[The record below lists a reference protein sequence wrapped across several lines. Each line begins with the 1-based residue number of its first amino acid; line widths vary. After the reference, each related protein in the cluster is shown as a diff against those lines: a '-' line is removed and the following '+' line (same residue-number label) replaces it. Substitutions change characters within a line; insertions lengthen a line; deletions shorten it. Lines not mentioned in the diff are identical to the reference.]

1 MAKALSYKNPTSLTN
16 EKSYQQWKNEVK
28 MWQLVTELDKKKRG
42 LALALSLQG
51 KPREVELEITPEDLN
66 VDEGSDNDIVT
77 VKEESA
83 FVGEH
88 RFDRGRSSRRSGARS
103 HMNRSFDQRNTQS
116 RLNPTINGRISR
128 CRCCDSK
135 YHWFRDCPHKTY
147 DVKLTEEQ
155 TDTSE
160 TVNITLIT
168 TSQQNITPQ
177 EIFVAEAF
185 NAAVED
191 TACTKTVC
199 GTKWL
204 HQFLDTFDSANEEI
218 KCKESNTPFK
228 FGDGKTVHSY
238 QSVKLPATIGSLKC
252 YIETDV
258 VDCEIPLLLTKDSL
272 KRAQTVLDLHNDKVT
287 MFGKPVDV
295 HFTSNGH
302 YCINIKDRRTGQ
314 TDSVVS

>member
-1 MAKALSYKNPTSLTN
+1 
-16 EKSYQQWKNEVK
+16 
-28 MWQLVTELDKKKRG
+28 
-42 LALALSLQG
+42 
-51 KPREVELEITPEDLN
+51 
-66 VDEGSDNDIVT
+66 
-77 VKEESA
+77 
-83 FVGEH
+83 
-88 RFDRGRSSRRSGARS
+88 
-103 HMNRSFDQRNTQS
+103 MNRSFDQRNTQS
-116 RLNPTINGRISR
+116 KLNPTINGSISR

-160 TVNITLIT
+160 TKY
-168 TSQQNITPQ
+168 
-177 EIFVAEAF
+177 FVAEAF
-185 NAAVED
+185 NAAVVD

-252 YIETDV
+252 YIETEV
-258 VDCEIPLLLTKDSL
+258 VDCEIPLLLSKDSL

-314 TDSVVS
+314 TDSVVSEEEILKVDSGFSKKRKKEILYQNCINNLVMPHLKSCYLY